1 MTDPDCL
8 EEINALAG
16 SLEDKDSLLVA
27 KEVGVAIAR
36 LEAVRY
42 RALSRLSEVRAG
54 VRSVVQE
61 VALELSLVDA
71 FAGSLVATGVALTS
85 RLPRTLSLMDRGQ
98 VSGFAAQ
105 KVAEATAWLSDEDSL
120 TVDALLEKRLP
131 DKNSEQVRKA
141 ASHAAT
147 KVDRSGAER
156 RATESREGRR
166 LSMAQGEMG
175 VASIE
180 VVDGPVEKVTA
191 AYQRIHREAR
201 ALRNEG
207 DTRTMDQLRADIALD
222 LLLGGQGGVSE
233 RAEVFLN
240 MDLTTYLGLNDDP
253 VKMAGHGYI
262 PAGLGRQIATGANT
276 VLRRII
282 TDPLSGQVQDLGRT
296 RYRPDAATAEF
307 VLVRDRECRR
317 PGCTRAAH
325 SCELDHSIP
334 WQFQG
339 ETNVADLVTYC
350 TRDHR
355 LKDEP
360 GWIYRLDPDG
370 GLTVTT
376 PAGRTHTS
384 TPPPLHEPGR
394 KCCRFELLPQIGD
407 GACCTDH
414 LSVAC
419 GSDKTG
425 RSSCCQL
432 SCRGESATA
441 PAHAALST

>member
-1 MTDPDCL
+1 M

-16 SLEDKDSLLVA
+16 SLDDKDSLLVA

-36 LEAVRY
+36 LEALRY

-61 VALELSLVDA
+61 VALELSLVDG

-105 KVAEATAWLSDEDSL
+105 KVAEATAWLSDEGSL
-120 TVDALLEKRLP
+120 KADAVLESRLP
-131 DKNSEQVRKA
+131 EKNSEQVRKA
-141 ASHAAT
+141 ASYAAM
-147 KVDRSGAER
+147 KADRSGAER

-166 LSMAQGEMG
+166 LTMAQGETG

-233 RAEVFLN
+233 RTEVFLY

-253 VKMAGHGYI
+253 VKMAGHGYL
-262 PAGLGRQIATGANT
+262 PAGLGRQIATGPNT

-282 TDPLSGQVQDLGRT
+282 TDPLSGQVRDLGRT

-307 VLVRDRECRR
+307 VRVRDRECRR

-325 SCELDHSIP
+325 ACELDHSIP

-370 GLTVTT
+370 SLTVTT
-376 PAGRTHTS
+376 PTGQTHTS
-384 TPPPLHEPGR
+384 TPPPLHEPR
-394 KCCRFELLPQIGD
+394 PEVLPF
-407 GACCTDH
+407 
-414 LSVAC
+414 
-419 GSDKTG
+419 
-425 RSSCCQL
+425 
-432 SCRGESATA
+432 
-441 PAHAALST
+441 